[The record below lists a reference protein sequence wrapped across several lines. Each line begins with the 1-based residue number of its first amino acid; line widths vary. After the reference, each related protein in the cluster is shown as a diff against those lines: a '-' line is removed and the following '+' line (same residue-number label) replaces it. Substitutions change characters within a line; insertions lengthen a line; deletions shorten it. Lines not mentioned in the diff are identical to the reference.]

1 MKADAKTTE
10 KVMATATRF
19 TDAYRAPNLQGVLG
33 SLVPDADL
41 VLYGIG
47 ADEKHVG
54 PEQARA
60 QVERDWAQSDSIA
73 LSFGWS
79 SVSAAT
85 QATGQSF

>member
-1 MKADAKTTE
+1 M
-10 KVMATATRF
+10 
-19 TDAYRAPNLQGVLG
+19 
-33 SLVPDADL
+33 
-41 VLYGIG
+41 
-47 ADEKHVG
+47 
-54 PEQARA
+54 